1 MSSSYLTAITSADP
15 SQPRR
20 FLLDGDSYFNVGTG
34 STVVLQNITQDGQG
48 LNGYYPLVTVSGALS
63 LDKGATLRG
72 RTNTTGN
79 AGGIA
84 TQDGATVIMNGL
96 AVIEDCH
103 SINNGGGIYLNG
115 ADMNTTFT
123 MTGGTIRNCTAGYGG
138 GISAYGSNVTITMS
152 GGAIEN
158 CEASS
163 YGGGIALASDA
174 KLVLSGLALI
184 TTTNTTPPAGWG
196 VYCEYGDSIYITPDL
211 TTPEFIDF
219 FDPQENTFME
229 PIG

>member
-1 MSSSYLTAITSADP
+1 
-15 SQPRR
+15 
-20 FLLDGDSYFNVGTG
+20 LLDGDSYFNVGTG

-84 TQDGATVIMNGL
+84 TQDGATVVMNGL

-103 SINNGGGIYLNG
+103 SASNGGGVYLNG
-115 ADMNTTFT
+115 ADMNTSFT
-123 MTGGTIRNCTAGYGG
+123 MTGGTIRNCSADFGG
-138 GISAYGSNVTITMS
+138 GVSAYGAYVTIDMN
-152 GGAIEN
+152 GGTIEN

-163 YGGGIALASDA
+163 NGGGGGIALASNA
-174 KLVLSGLALI
+174 KLQLSGAAMI
-184 TTTNTTPPAGWG
+184 TTTNTTPPMGWG
-196 VYCEYGDSIYITPDL
+196 LYYDYWGGPYITPDPTGTEIL
-211 TTPEFIDF
+211 DF
-219 FDPQENTFME
+219 FMPQVNPVMQE
-229 PIG
+229 PG